1 MYNWADEDVLAPL
14 PDNDLAGY
22 GFEGRFNFAFA
33 GNLGAVQGL
42 ETLIRAAVRAAER
55 DPRIRFHLI
64 GDGMDAGRLR
74 DICQSIGGD
83 AVRMHPPVEKARI
96 ATVLAGAQ
104 VLVAHLNRDPLF
116 ALTIPSKIQFYLA
129 LGKPLLV
136 AIEGEAAA
144 LVEAAGAGVTAIPGD
159 VASVAAAM
167 LNSRGSAGG

>member
-1 MYNWADEDVLAPL
+1 M
-14 PDNDLAGY
+14 
-22 GFEGRFNFAFA
+22 
-33 GNLGAVQGL
+33 
-42 ETLIRAAVRAAER
+42 AAAAER
-55 DPRIRFHLI
+55 DPRIRLHLI

-83 AVRMHPPVEKARI
+83 AVRMHPPVKKARI

-129 LGKPLLV
+129 LGTPLLV

-167 LNSRGSAGG
+167 LNLAGLPADDLEAIGRRSAALYAERFSFASAMRATASVIDSVIVRGRAEI